1 MVRLVL
7 LPVLAVLRG
16 VNEMKKLLTLS
27 AAAII
32 AHSANAE
39 LQALDDV
46 EMSSQSGAGLGF
58 ALQDFVFSTDDAS
71 LAVTGIEDGTGNEV
85 GIKWDQ
91 FYIMGEGSQNG
102 AVKKPVDIGS
112 YLHPWVVRSVR
123 GSSDWDGDPA
133 DFYTGDA
140 PAIGDDVA
148 ALQILTDVYTSAAQ
162 NTRQY
167 VMDCI
172 FASAG
177 DCGQRAAIRRSG
189 ADIGSRFTL
198 DFADGT
204 NHVWNIDMRG
214 VYLDGSG
221 FTLWSRPDD
230 SGQSELLGQ
239 LNLSLLAEE
248 FQIDT
253 CGDACTGTGS
263 LLQIDQLYLGL
274 NLGFGDMQPLKF
286 SATSDGN
293 FVLEL
298 SKPDPSSRGVDP
310 SDSDAMLA
318 FFNEYYANAPKS
330 DIYIGEITVGNR
342 TAGETVINGFRAQYL
357 KATSIDL

>member
-1 MVRLVL
+1 
-7 LPVLAVLRG
+7 
-16 VNEMKKLLTLS
+16 
-27 AAAII
+27 
-32 AHSANAE
+32 
-39 LQALDDV
+39 
-46 EMSSQSGAGLGF
+46 
-58 ALQDFVFSTDDAS
+58 
-71 LAVTGIEDGTGNEV
+71 
-85 GIKWDQ
+85 
-91 FYIMGEGSQNG
+91 MGEGSENG
-102 AVKKPVDIGS
+102 TVEKPIDIGS
-112 YLHPWVVRSVR
+112 YLNPWVIRSVR
-123 GSSDWDGDPA
+123 GSSDWSGDPA
-133 DFYTGDA
+133 DYYTGDA

-167 VMDCI
+167 VLDCI
-172 FASAG
+172 FAASA
-177 DCGQRAAIRRSG
+177 DCADRAAIRREG

-221 FTLWSRPDD
+221 FTLWSRPDQN
-230 SGQSELLGQ
+230 GQSELLGQ

-274 NLGFGDMQPLKF
+274 NLGFGDVQPLKF

-298 SKPDPSSRGVDP
+298 SKPNPSSQGVDP
-310 SDSDAMLA
+310 TNSDEMLE
-318 FFNEYYANAPKS
+318 FFNDYYANAPKS
-330 DIYIGEITVGNR
+330 NIYIGEITVGNR
-342 TAGETVINGFRAQYL
+342 TAGETVVNGFRAQYL

>member
-1 MVRLVL
+1 M
-7 LPVLAVLRG
+7 
-16 VNEMKKLLTLS
+16 
-27 AAAII
+27 I
-32 AHSANAE
+32 A
-39 LQALDDV
+39 
-46 EMSSQSGAGLGF
+46 
-58 ALQDFVFSTDDAS
+58 
-71 LAVTGIEDGTGNEV
+71 
-85 GIKWDQ
+85 
-91 FYIMGEGSQNG
+91 
-102 AVKKPVDIGS
+102 
-112 YLHPWVVRSVR
+112 
-123 GSSDWDGDPA
+123 
-133 DFYTGDA
+133 
-140 PAIGDDVA
+140 
-148 ALQILTDVYTSAAQ
+148 
-162 NTRQY
+162 
-167 VMDCI
+167 
-172 FASAG
+172 
-177 DCGQRAAIRRSG
+177 

-274 NLGFGDMQPLKF
+274 NLGFGDIQPLKF

-298 SKPDPSSRGVDP
+298 SKPDPSSRGVD
-310 SDSDAMLA
+310 STDSDAMLA

-342 TAGETVINGFRAQYL
+342 TAGETVVNGFRAQYL

>member
-1 MVRLVL
+1 MR
-7 LPVLAVLRG
+7 
-16 VNEMKKLLTLS
+16 KLLSLS
-27 AAAII
+27 AALIV
-32 AHSANAE
+32 AHSANAD
-39 LQALDDV
+39 LQALDDA

-71 LAVTGIEDGTGNEV
+71 LSVTGIEDGSSNEV
-85 GIKWDQ
+85 GIQWDQ
-91 FYIMGEGSQNG
+91 FYIMGKGSQNG
-102 AVKKPVDIGS
+102 SVRIPVDIGS
-112 YLHPWVVRSVR
+112 YLNPWVVRSVR

-162 NTRQY
+162 NTQQY
-167 VMDCI
+167 VTDCI
-172 FASAG
+172 FDSAT
-177 DCGQRAAIRRSG
+177 DCADRTAIRRDG

-198 DFADGT
+198 DFADGS

-221 FTLWSRPDD
+221 FTLWSRPDQN
-230 SGQSELLGQ
+230 GQSELLGQ
-239 LNLSLLAEE
+239 VNLSLLAEE

-253 CGDACTGTGS
+253 CGDVCTGTGS

-274 NLGFGDMQPLKF
+274 NLGFGDIQPLKF

-310 SDSDAMLA
+310 TDSDAMLA

-330 DIYIGEITVGNR
+330 NIYIGEITVGNR
-342 TAGETVINGFRAQYL
+342 TAGETVVNGFRAQYL

>member
-1 MVRLVL
+1 MNKFLYTSLGL
-7 LPVLAVLRG
+7 L
-16 VNEMKKLLTLS
+16 
-27 AAAII
+27 I
-32 AHSANAE
+32 AHSAAAE
-39 LQALDDV
+39 LQALDDA

-71 LAVTGIEDGTGNEV
+71 LAVTGIEDGNSNEV

-91 FYIMGEGSQNG
+91 FYILGEGSQDG
-102 AVKKPVDIGS
+102 SIKKPVDIGS

-123 GSSDWDGDPA
+123 GSADWDGDPA
-133 DFYTGDA
+133 SFYAGDA

-148 ALQILTDVYTSAAQ
+148 ALQILTDVYTSTAQ

-172 FASAG
+172 FASAA
-177 DCGQRAAIRRSG
+177 DCGQRSSIRRSG

-204 NHVWNIDMRG
+204 NHVWNIDMSG
-214 VYLDGSG
+214 VYLDGTG

-263 LLQIDQLYLGL
+263 LLQIDQFYLGL
-274 NLGFGDMQPLKF
+274 NLGFGDIQPLKF

-298 SKPDPSSRGVDP
+298 SKPDPSSRGVDET
-310 SDSDAMLA
+310 DSGAMLD
-318 FFNEYYANAPKS
+318 FFNDYYANAPKS
-330 DIYIGEITVGNR
+330 NIYIGEITVGNR
-342 TAGETVINGFRAQYL
+342 TAGEAVINGFRAQYL

>member
-1 MVRLVL
+1 M
-7 LPVLAVLRG
+7 LAGLRG
-16 VNEMKKLLTLS
+16 ADDMRKLLSLS
-27 AAAII
+27 AALIV
-32 AHSANAE
+32 AHSANAD
-39 LQALDDV
+39 LQALDDA

-71 LAVTGIEDGTGNEV
+71 LSVTGIEDGSSNEV
-85 GIKWDQ
+85 GIQWDQ
-91 FYIMGEGSQNG
+91 FYIMGKGSQNG
-102 AVKKPVDIGS
+102 SVRIPVDIGS
-112 YLHPWVVRSVR
+112 YLNPWVVRSVR

-162 NTRQY
+162 NTQQY
-167 VMDCI
+167 VTDCI
-172 FASAG
+172 FDSAT
-177 DCGQRAAIRRSG
+177 DCADRTAIRRDG

-198 DFADGT
+198 DFADGS
-204 NHVWNIDMRG
+204 NYVWNIDMRG

-221 FTLWSRPDD
+221 FTLWSRPDQN
-230 SGQSELLGQ
+230 GQSELLGQ
-239 LNLSLLAEE
+239 VNLSLLAEE

-253 CGDACTGTGS
+253 CGDVCTGTGS

-274 NLGFGDMQPLKF
+274 NLGFGDIQPLKF

-310 SDSDAMLA
+310 TDSDAMLA

-342 TAGETVINGFRAQYL
+342 TAGETVVNGFRAQYL

>member
-1 MVRLVL
+1 M
-7 LPVLAVLRG
+7 LAGLRG
-16 VNEMKKLLTLS
+16 ADDMRKLLSLS
-27 AAAII
+27 AALII

-39 LQALDDV
+39 LQALDDA

-71 LAVTGIEDGTGNEV
+71 LSVTGIEDRSSNEV
-85 GIKWDQ
+85 GIQWDQ

-102 AVKKPVDIGS
+102 SVKTPVDIGS
-112 YLHPWVVRSVR
+112 YLNPWVIRSVR

-162 NTRQY
+162 NTQQY
-167 VMDCI
+167 VTDCI
-172 FASAG
+172 FASAA
-177 DCGQRAAIRRSG
+177 DCADRTSIRRGG
-189 ADIGSRFTL
+189 ADLGSRFTL

-221 FTLWSRPDD
+221 FTLWSRPDQN
-230 SGQSELLGQ
+230 GESELLGQ

-253 CGDACTGTGS
+253 CGDACTGAGS

-274 NLGFGDMQPLKF
+274 NLGFGDIQPLKF

-310 SDSDAMLA
+310 TDSDAMLA

-330 DIYIGEITVGNR
+330 NIYIGEITVGNR
-342 TAGETVINGFRAQYL
+342 TAGETVVNGFRAQYL